1 MSAET
6 IERGLT
12 PEQLGMLLMPLNPNR
27 VKEHKGNAHLE
38 AWDVRR
44 WLTRIFGFAGW
55 SDEILTCECI
65 HSVTQPIGND
75 PNPLKHRCTAVY
87 RVTLRLTVKDR
98 AGNVLGSWD
107 DGATG
112 EGINQVSVGDAHDL
126 AFKAAVSQALK
137 RCAVNLGDQ
146 FGLSLYNDGDARG
159 VVVRTLGHSVL
170 TPEAPDPAQDAP
182 VVGGELGQQQE
193 APAGE
198 PQHAVADAVARKAQ
212 TERTERAE
220 QRSIIDEPSEKQHKM
235 LNALLSKQFGRM
247 TDSERYA
254 YLSNQV
260 GREITSSKQLTKR
273 DVSQLIDRLMP
284 SKDQP
289 PQDPPDQD
297 FHLPSQI
304 GSEGI
309 CSGLVDAMAAAVD
322 LSALTDLGKRVADL
336 KAKGVLHEE
345 HLGRL
350 DAAWRTR
357 QQELAVAA

>member
-1 MSAET
+1 MSTET
-6 IERGLT
+6 MQRGLT
-12 PEQLGMLLMPLNPNR
+12 AEQLNMLLMPLTPNR

-87 RVTLRLTVKDR
+87 RVTLRLTVKDQH
-98 AGNVLGSWD
+98 GNVLGSWD

-170 TPEAPDPAQDAP
+170 APEAPDPSQDAP

-198 PQHAVADAVARKAQ
+198 PQYQVADAVARKA
-212 TERTERAE
+212 ETERAE
-220 QRSIIDEPSEKQHKM
+220 QRSIIDEPSDRQMKALHVLLNKAHK
-235 LNALLSKQFGRM
+235 GM
-247 TDSERYA
+247 TDEQRHAWMSQHA
-254 YLSNQV
+254 

-273 DVSQLIDRLMP
+273 DVSKMIDLLQP
-284 SKDQP
+284 PKDQP